1 MKKKFYIGQE
11 ILWHCKDYES
21 DIYVKAVITEEDTD
35 HCLAVSKDNNSAMD
49 DLTLWI
55 DEDTEMDFLIRN

>member
-1 MKKKFYIGQE
+1 MKKKFDIGQE
-11 ILWHCKDYES
+11 ILWHGKDYES
-21 DIYVKAVITEEDTD
+21 DIYVKAVITEVDTD

-49 DLTLWI
+49 DLILWI